1 MLSPS
6 MRYWTM
12 QALGADEMETV
23 PVKDVPLMVAL
34 ALGAVIEMDG
44 CAQSGALAKSKTST
58 RGMKFMGPGVANAAV
73 QNISI
78 SEVASAT
85 LEEFK

>member
-1 MLSPS
+1 
-6 MRYWTM
+6 
-12 QALGADEMETV
+12 
-23 PVKDVPLMVAL
+23 
-34 ALGAVIEMDG
+34 VIEMDG